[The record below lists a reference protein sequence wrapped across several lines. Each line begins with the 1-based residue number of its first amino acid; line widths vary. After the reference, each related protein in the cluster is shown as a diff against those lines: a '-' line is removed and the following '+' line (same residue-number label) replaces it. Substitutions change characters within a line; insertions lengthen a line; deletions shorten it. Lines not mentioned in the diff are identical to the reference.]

1 MAGRSIAV
9 REQKISDIC
18 ALVQKEPGKHF
29 NINALSSKIGTKW
42 DTTKRYVDIIVE
54 RDGQQFYKD
63 SRGLVYYASTK
74 GVSDSTAHDIFFGG
88 SERKG
93 MDRMPITKNES
104 GCSDPTAA
112 AILIKEKKEERKAEG
127 KVWPISSFK
136 IGDIWSVSSSSGGR
150 SDSVVVLGINKQDE
164 RIVCCPYDT
173 RYYRAY
179 MNLFTKPAK
188 YFIAKIAGLPISKL
202 TEYQNNIRTFLAIE
216 PEVVEKEV
224 IKEVKVE
231 VPVEVEKIVEKG
243 VPVPKSDKEYSKA
256 EVDMLL
262 AEQKAEIYEKC
273 FNAVTCVKK

>member
-1 MAGRSIAV
+1 MVTRAVV

-29 NINALSSKIGTKW
+29 NINVLSSKIGSTW

-54 RDGQQFYKD
+54 RNSQQFYKD

-93 MDRMPITKNES
+93 MDRMPLGKNES

-112 AILIKEKKEERKAEG
+112 ALLSKEKSEEKKAEG
-127 KVWPISSFK
+127 DIWPISSFK
-136 IGDIWSVSSSSGGR
+136 VGDIWSVSVSAGTR
-150 SDSVVVLGINKQDE
+150 YETVVVLGINKPDE
-164 RIVCCPYDT
+164 RLVCCPYDT
-173 RYYRAY
+173 RYPRAY
-179 MNLFTKPAK
+179 MNLSTKPVK
-188 YFIAKIAGLPISKL
+188 YFKKKIAGLPLSNL
-202 TEYQNNIRTFLAIE
+202 TEYQKSLCTFFGIE

-224 IKEVKVE
+224 VKEVKVE
-231 VPVEVEKIVEKG
+231 VPVEVIKE
-243 VPVPKSDKEYSKA
+243 VPAPESDKEYTKA

-273 FNAVTCVKK
+273 FNAVAALKK